1 MQIFDNFSL
10 KNHNTF
16 HLDVSCARFIE
27 MTASDEAKEMQ
38 ERGFFASPFLILG
51 GGSNMLFR
59 SDYPGTIIH
68 PVFKGIEL
76 MDDDRHHQTLRVAA
90 GEDWNT
96 LQEYCLNH
104 SLYGIE
110 NLVGIPGLAGSA
122 PVQNIGAYG
131 TEVKDS
137 IIQVEGWDTDTG
149 KPISFSNVQCQFGY
163 RDSIFKRRLR
173 GKCLIT
179 HVWFR
184 LSKEERYTLTYK
196 ALAQELENRHISPSL
211 RNIHECILHVR
222 ASKLPDLQTI
232 GCAGSFFKNPAVPAE
247 QAERLRTVI
256 PDLVAYPADNG
267 LRKLSAGQ
275 LIEKAGWK
283 GFRKGDAGVYPL
295 QALVIV
301 NYGQASAHEICQ
313 LYEKIIADVDSK
325 FGVTLQPE
333 VNILP

>member
-1 MQIFDNFSL
+1 MHIFDNYSL

-16 HLDVSCARFIE
+16 HLDVSCNRFVE
-27 MTASDEAKEMQ
+27 MTTADEAKEMQ
-38 ERGFFASPFLILG
+38 NRGFFASPFLILG
-51 GGSNMLFR
+51 GGSNILFR
-59 SDYPGTIIH
+59 SDYPGTVIH
-68 PVFKGIEL
+68 PAFKGIEM
-76 MDDDRHHQTLRVAA
+76 MDDGSRHQTLRVAA
-90 GEDWNT
+90 GEEWST
-96 LQEYCLNH
+96 LQDYCLNH

-110 NLVGIPGLAGSA
+110 NLVGIPGLTGSA

-137 IIQVEGWDTDTG
+137 IIQVDGWDTDTG
-149 KPISFSNVQCQFGY
+149 SPFSFSNIQCQFGY
-163 RDSIFKRRLR
+163 RDSIFKRQRR

-184 LSKEERYTLTYK
+184 LSKEEHYTLTYK
-196 ALAQELENRHISPSL
+196 ALVQELEKRRIRPTL
-211 RNIHECILHVR
+211 RNIHESILHVR
-222 ASKLPDLQTI
+222 ASKLPDLQTM

-247 QAERLRTVI
+247 KAEELKTVI
-256 PDLVAYPADNG
+256 PDLVAYPSDSG
-267 LRKLSAGQ
+267 LTKLSAGQ

-301 NYGQASAHEICQ
+301 NYGQATAQEICG
-313 LYEKIIADVDSK
+313 LYEEIIADVGCK
-325 FGVTLQPE
+325 FGITLQPE